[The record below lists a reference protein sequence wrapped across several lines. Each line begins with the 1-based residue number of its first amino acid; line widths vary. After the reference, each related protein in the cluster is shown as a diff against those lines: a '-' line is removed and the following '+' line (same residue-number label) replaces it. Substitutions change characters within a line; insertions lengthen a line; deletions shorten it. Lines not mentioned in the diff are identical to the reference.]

1 MENII
6 LVSFFQRDSLLS
18 YIYSNQQPSYMFQK
32 DLKVFFV
39 LDTEKC
45 PGKITDAEMSIFKKI
60 KF

>member
-1 MENII
+1 
-6 LVSFFQRDSLLS
+6 
-18 YIYSNQQPSYMFQK
+18 MFQK